1 MASQSLPSPQSEYS
15 LVVESWVANEESWV
29 ANELTSLA
37 TFLRNHQQTTSKV
50 NSKWQFCFSLFWG
63 TELIVNIVTRN
74 NIVWKLARCY
84 CLCYCK
90 TFSLVPDFTGCIK
103 NVLLKRVVHYL
114 CHLKSNNIIGQ
125 RKTTNKE
132 KHFYPWLSSFNL
144 KLSCT

>member
-1 MASQSLPSPQSEYS
+1 MSIHVQNHAYANKSRYTYVRNVHQLLKPVMVGKPGAS
-15 LVVESWVANEESWV
+15 V
-29 ANELTSLA
+29 
-37 TFLRNHQQTTSKV
+37 
-50 NSKWQFCFSLFWG
+50 
-63 TELIVNIVTRN
+63 IIVTRK
-74 NIVWKLARCY
+74 NIVWKLACSY

-132 KHFYPWLSSFNL
+132 KHFYP
-144 KLSCT
+144 